1 MTSRA
6 SRTRTAIADH
16 TMKTKTGT
24 TKGIAIVITALAV
37 ASVAHAQLKEPP
49 VPGTYY
55 SAKDCE
61 WKPPLPFNPHPKLPV
76 VEIEPGKFLVDD
88 TGVPDTPEQAEARK
102 RHEEAAALAKLIAAN
117 PLLAEAE
124 RAARQAAQE
133 AAWKANKERITPWLV
148 KPLPRA
154 GDKPATRQTI
164 EAETQSRLLSLAAYF
179 NAEHQGVLE
188 EAAKTGTPTE
198 LVFPSRERA
207 VLSSFVEG
215 QPLWSMSDSLT
226 QAVSIA
232 TAAVWPGGGAGFN
245 LTGTN
250 TPIGLWEAGGIPRL
264 THQEFQGRVSV
275 GDGTTNHESHA
286 TAVASVLNAAGLYT
300 IIYPVGVTN
309 PQAAKGMSYAG
320 PVISNNSS
328 NDVSEMASQVATNNL
343 RISNHSYSARCG
355 WQWLKAWVWFGDTN
369 VNQTVDWKFG
379 AYTTEAYSIDA
390 SAYAAR
396 TYLPVWTPGNSGGE
410 GPPLQPTNHYMFV
423 PPNNFIPVSGVT
435 PFD

>member
-1 MTSRA
+1 LE
-6 SRTRTAIADH
+6 
-16 TMKTKTGT
+16 K
-24 TKGIAIVITALAV
+24 
-37 ASVAHAQLKEPP
+37 Q
-49 VPGTYY
+49 
-55 SAKDCE
+55 
-61 WKPPLPFNPHPKLPV
+61 PLFFNSL
-76 VEIEPGKFLVDD
+76 LVDD

-198 LVFPSRERA
+198 LVFPSGERA

-300 IIYPVGVTN
+300 IICPVGVTN
-309 PQAAKGMSYAG
+309 PQAAKGMSYGG

-390 SAYAAR
+390 NAYAAR
-396 TYLPVWTPGNSGGE
+396 TYLPVDTWE
-410 GPPLQPTNHYMFV
+410 QWR
-423 PPNNFIPVSGVT
+423 
-435 PFD
+435 